1 MGQHPLGHARMLLI
15 HSQPQGSFWGQGR
28 GRLPKGCCAP
38 TGRVLEGHSLCGCGC
53 GRRQWDRR
61 NQREASGRF
70 WSVSAVRFSF
80 SRRATYPRE
89 RGLLRDRVVPPCSLQ
104 VPRAVWCRRGL
115 GGLGGG
121 RGSGQGHGALG
132 GLPEEGARLQ
142 QAAAEPR
149 GPQAGWC

>member
-1 MGQHPLGHARMLLI
+1 MGQEKP
-15 HSQPQGSFWGQGR
+15 
-28 GRLPKGCCAP
+28 
-38 TGRVLEGHSLCGCGC
+38 
-53 GRRQWDRR
+53 
-61 NQREASGRF
+61 
-70 WSVSAVRFSF
+70 
-80 SRRATYPRE
+80 E
-89 RGLLRDRVVPPCSLQ
+89 RGLGKILECVRSEILFLKKSHLSPRARASKRLRVVPPCSLQ

-142 QAAAEPR
+142 LAAAEPR